1 MNNIS
6 NNIRNIKKR
15 VLIVEDEIINR
26 FILEKIIGDKY
37 EVLYACNGIDAINVL
52 KENKNVS
59 LVLLDLIMP
68 LMDGLSFLKETKKY
82 DFLKN
87 IPIIVITSEK
97 ENEVECLNL
106 GAYDFIKK
114 PFEKGEV
121 ILARISRAIELY
133 EDRKLL
139 IATERDNLTN
149 LVTKKYFFE
158 YIKEFN
164 KNNINQKMDAIVI
177 NVRKFHL
184 VNELYGYD
192 VGDELLIKISDILR
206 EILHNHIGIASRITD
221 DNYYLYIARQSDYM
235 TFLNDNLIKK
245 IKIFKDNIKID
256 LRVGINVSDNKNIE
270 DKFDKALLACNSL
283 RNKFNEPLCY
293 YDDLMHNKE
302 IYNERLINDLDDAII
317 NDEFKVFFQ
326 PKYNI
331 TYDKPRLCSAEAL
344 VRWNHKNIGLIS
356 PSEFIPLFEKE
367 ALIQKVD
374 FYIWNKTAKF
384 IKYCKDN
391 LGIYVPISINV
402 SRIDLL
408 TPNFIE
414 EINKIVEKNNISPN
428 DLYLEIT
435 ESAYTDNS
443 KLVLDIINGLRK
455 YGYKIEMDDFGTG
468 YSSLNMVA
476 NLPIDIIKL
485 DMSFIKNMHKFEKD
499 KKMVEVVL
507 EIAKIL
513 NVKVVAE
520 GVEEE
525 AQYKL
530 LKEMNCDIIQGYYFS
545 KPLDEDNFLRLIR
558 EESNDFN
565 R

>member
-15 VLIVEDEIINR
+15 VLIVEDEKINR
-26 FILEKIIGDKY
+26 LILEKIIGDKY

-59 LVLLDLIMP
+59 LILLDLIMP
-68 LMDGLSFLKETKKY
+68 LMDGLSFMKETKKY
-82 DFLKN
+82 NLLKN

-164 KNNINQKMDAIVI
+164 KNNINKKMDAIVI

-192 VGDELLIKISDILR
+192 VGDELLIKISDILK
-206 EILHNHIGIASRITD
+206 EILHNNIGIASRITD

-256 LRVGINVSDNKNIE
+256 LRIGINVSDNNNIE

-283 RNKFNEPLCY
+283 RNKSNEYLCY

-317 NDEFKVFFQ
+317 NDEFKVYFQ

-344 VRWNHKNIGLIS
+344 VRWNHKKLGLIS
-356 PSEFIPLFEKE
+356 PSLFIPLFEKE

-414 EINKIVEKNNISPN
+414 EINKIVEMNNISPN

-558 EESNDFN
+558 GESNDFN
-565 R
+565 K

>member
-15 VLIVEDEIINR
+15 VLIVEDEKINR
-26 FILEKIIGDKY
+26 LILEKIIGDKY

-59 LVLLDLIMP
+59 LILLDLIMP
-68 LMDGLSFLKETKKY
+68 LMDGLSFMKETKKY
-82 DFLKN
+82 NLLKN

-164 KNNINQKMDAIVI
+164 KNNINKKMDAIVI

-206 EILHNHIGIASRITD
+206 EILHNNIGIASRITD

-256 LRVGINVSDNKNIE
+256 LRIGINVSDNNNIE

-283 RNKFNEPLCY
+283 RNKSNEYLCY

-317 NDEFKVFFQ
+317 NDEFKVYFQ

-344 VRWNHKNIGLIS
+344 VRWNHKKLGLIS
-356 PSEFIPLFEKE
+356 PSLFIPLFEKE

-414 EINKIVEKNNISPN
+414 EINKIVEMNNISPN

-558 EESNDFN
+558 GESNDFN
-565 R
+565 K

>member
-15 VLIVEDEIINR
+15 VLIVEDEEINR
-26 FILEKIIGDKY
+26 LLLEKIIGDKY

-59 LVLLDLIMP
+59 LILLDLIMP
-68 LMDGLSFLKETKKY
+68 LMDGLSFMKETKKY
-82 DFLKN
+82 NLLKN

-164 KNNINQKMDAIVI
+164 KNNINKKMDAIVI

-206 EILHNHIGIASRITD
+206 EILHNNIGIASRITD

-256 LRVGINVSDNKNIE
+256 LRIGINVSDNNNIE

-283 RNKFNEPLCY
+283 RNKSNEYLCY

-317 NDEFKVFFQ
+317 NDEFKVYFQ

-344 VRWNHKNIGLIS
+344 VRWNHKKLGLIS
-356 PSEFIPLFEKE
+356 PSLFIPLFEKE

-414 EINKIVEKNNISPN
+414 EINKIVEMNNISPN

-558 EESNDFN
+558 GESNDFN
-565 R
+565 K

>member
-15 VLIVEDEIINR
+15 VLIVEDEKINR
-26 FILEKIIGDKY
+26 LILEKIIGDKY

-59 LVLLDLIMP
+59 LILLDLIMP
-68 LMDGLSFLKETKKY
+68 LMDGLSFMKEIKKY
-82 DFLKN
+82 NLLKN

-164 KNNINQKMDAIVI
+164 KNNINKKMDAIVI

-206 EILHNHIGIASRITD
+206 EILHNNIGIASRITD

-256 LRVGINVSDNKNIE
+256 LRIGINVSDNNNIE

-283 RNKFNEPLCY
+283 RNKSNEYLCY

-317 NDEFKVFFQ
+317 NDEFKVYFQ

-344 VRWNHKNIGLIS
+344 VRWNHKKLGLIS
-356 PSEFIPLFEKE
+356 PSLFIPLFEKE

-414 EINKIVEKNNISPN
+414 EINKIVEMNNISPN

-558 EESNDFN
+558 GESNDFN
-565 R
+565 K

>member
-15 VLIVEDEIINR
+15 VLIVEDEKINR
-26 FILEKIIGDKY
+26 LILEKIIGDKY

-59 LVLLDLIMP
+59 LILLDLIMP
-68 LMDGLSFLKETKKY
+68 LMDGLSFMKETKKY
-82 DFLKN
+82 NLLKN

-164 KNNINQKMDAIVI
+164 KNNINKKMDAIVI

-206 EILHNHIGIASRITD
+206 EILHNYIGIASRITD

-235 TFLNDNLIKK
+235 AFLNDNLIKK

-256 LRVGINVSDNKNIE
+256 LRIGINVSDNNNIE

-283 RNKFNEPLCY
+283 RNKSNEYLCY

-317 NDEFKVFFQ
+317 NDEFKVYFQ

-344 VRWNHKNIGLIS
+344 VRWNHKKLGLIS
-356 PSEFIPLFEKE
+356 PSLFIPLFEKE

-414 EINKIVEKNNISPN
+414 EINKIVEMNNISPN

-558 EESNDFN
+558 GESNDFN
-565 R
+565 K

>member
-15 VLIVEDEIINR
+15 ILIVEDEKINEL
-26 FILEKIIGDKY
+26 ILEKIIGDKY

-59 LVLLDLIMP
+59 LILLDLIIP
-68 LMDGLSFLKETKKY
+68 LMDGLSFIKETKKY
-82 DFLKN
+82 NFLKN

-139 IATERDNLTN
+139 MATERDNLTN

-164 KNNINQKMDAIVI
+164 KNNINLEMDAIVI

-206 EILHNHIGIASRITD
+206 EILHNYIGIASRITD
-221 DNYYLYIARQSDYM
+221 DNFYLYIARQSDYSM
-235 TFLNDNLIKK
+235 FLNENLIKK
-245 IKIFKDNIKID
+245 IKVFKDNIKID
-256 LRVGINVSDNKNIE
+256 LRIGINASENKNIE

-283 RNKFNEPLCY
+283 RNKSNEGICY

-302 IYNERLINDLDDAII
+302 IYNERLINDLDDAI
-317 NDEFKVFFQ
+317 NNNEFKVFFQ

-344 VRWNHKNIGLIS
+344 VRWNHKKLGLIN
-356 PSEFIPLFEKE
+356 PSLFIPLFEKE

-374 FYIWNKTAKF
+374 FYIWNKTANF
-384 IKYCKDN
+384 IKYCKDK

-468 YSSLNMVA
+468 YSSLNMVT

-545 KPLDEDNFLRLIR
+545 KPLDCDSFLKLIR
-558 EESNDFN
+558 EEKNDFN

>member
-15 VLIVEDEIINR
+15 VLIVEDEEINR
-26 FILEKIIGDKY
+26 LLLEKIIGDKY

-59 LVLLDLIMP
+59 LILLDLIMP
-68 LMDGLSFLKETKKY
+68 LMDGLSFMKETKKY
-82 DFLKN
+82 DLLKN

-164 KNNINQKMDAIVI
+164 KNNINKKMDAIVI

-192 VGDELLIKISDILR
+192 VGDELLIKISDILK
-206 EILHNHIGIASRITD
+206 EILHNNIGIASRITD
-221 DNYYLYIARQSDYM
+221 DNFYLYIARQSDYNM
-235 TFLNDNLIKK
+235 FLNENLIKK
-245 IKIFKDNIKID
+245 IKVFKDNIKID
-256 LRVGINVSDNKNIE
+256 LRIGINVSDNNNIE

-283 RNKFNEPLCY
+283 RNKSNEYLCY

-317 NDEFKVFFQ
+317 NDEFKVYFQ

-344 VRWNHKNIGLIS
+344 VRWNHKKLGLIS
-356 PSEFIPLFEKE
+356 PSLFIPLFEKE

-414 EINKIVEKNNISPN
+414 EINKIVEMNNISPN

-545 KPLDEDNFLRLIR
+545 KPLDEYNFLRLIR
-558 EESNDFN
+558 GESNDFN
-565 R
+565 K